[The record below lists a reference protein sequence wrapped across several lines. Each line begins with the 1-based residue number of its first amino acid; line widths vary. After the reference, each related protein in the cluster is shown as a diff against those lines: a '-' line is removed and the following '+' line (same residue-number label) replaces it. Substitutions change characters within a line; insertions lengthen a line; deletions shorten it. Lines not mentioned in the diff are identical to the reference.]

1 MSRPVGIALAVAL
14 LVAAG
19 LMWFRASERSASAA
33 EDLAVVA
40 TRATEAA
47 WPEAVRTHYAGPG
60 ASLIWIHQPRHR
72 EQMAAALDRA
82 ALEGISDEELDV
94 AGVREH
100 LVRVE
105 EGSQTE
111 RAESE
116 LELSSALLR
125 LADVYARGSRLLTDT
140 EVEWRMDR
148 DPEPDHTF
156 LAAVAETGVAPALD
170 SLRPVIDV
178 HDRTVDALARYRTRA
193 EGEGDWPRITHVVD
207 AAVERGDTHPV
218 VAEIRN
224 RLRGGMDDAERALA
238 ESGSDRAEH
247 LDDDLAKAI
256 ALFQERHG
264 IAVDSVAGPETIA
277 AMNVSLADRIDQ
289 LALNLDRFRRL
300 PRDFGE
306 RAILVNVAGFE
317 LRVLEHN
324 RPTLQMAVVVGQP
337 EWRTNVFSDSIEYLE
352 VNPYWHVP
360 ESIEAAETLPRAQ
373 EDPNYLTENRISVVA
388 EGDNLGD
395 PIDPSGIDWAEMSA
409 DDMPYDFRQEPGP
422 QNALGQIKF
431 MFPND
436 YNIYLHDTPADALFQ
451 EDFRAFSHG
460 CIRLER
466 PFELAEYVLRHGSE
480 YTAEELAAVRES
492 GERTRFDLST
502 PLPVYIAYLTAWVD
516 DDGRVRFH
524 QDVYDLDEKEEA
536 ALGRAS

>member
-47 WPEAVRTHYAGPG
+47 WPEAVRTHYADPG

-193 EGEGDWPRITHVVD
+193 EGEGEWPRITHVVET
-207 AAVERGDTHPV
+207 AVERGDTHPV

-256 ALFQERHG
+256 ALFQARHG

-422 QNALGQIKF
+422 ENALGQIKF